1 MGCYIYSSGTIKP
14 KKTDLEEVMKILEE
28 YNYFEDAQVVDDVIS
43 VGNYGKY
50 YEEDLKGLLAAL
62 KPHIKGAEI
71 FYNGEDDS
79 YWKHKLVGGKWIEYE
94 GIITYKK
101 VGPVG

>member
-1 MGCYIYSSGTIKP
+1 MGCYVYSSGLLKP
-14 KKTDLEEVMKILEE
+14 KADTEKVLKILNE
-28 YNYFEDAQVVDDVIS
+28 YNYFEDVEVTDDVIS

-50 YEEDLKGLLAAL
+50 YEEDLKSLLTAL
-62 KPHIKGAEI
+62 KPYIKEGEI
-71 FYNGEDDS
+71 VYNGEDDS

-94 GIITYKK
+94 GFIAYKK